1 MDHEW
6 LLVETLGTEP
16 VVVAEGRQ
24 MTDMVPIAAYLR
36 KTPDLAAIQTAIAET
51 VATGDSLASITP
63 KARRVIRTEPVQM
76 SDGRVHGVHVWTGP
90 VGAEPPERPT
100 PGPLKWDLTAGI
112 ATDTVES
119 LTNAGMDPAEESV
132 SGRAFAEDMPSRD
145 LDTEQARVL
154 ALTID
159 AEPGQ
164 TYCTTWSITDKQGRP
179 RQVGFV
185 ARTALETVEDGTEH
199 LVTRAMNLEAELHAT
214 AEHTSEGGANRTT
227 PTTTPATTTPATTA
241 ADSDQSIAGALDS
254 ETPPGV
260 YRALVDLKNWHLL
273 KWMTEPC
280 PYYDWHSEAPCHPDD
295 VDQLTPMTTEFG
307 DGAAS
312 RVLRLPGNDGGWV
325 PIHVTVDRVEVDRGV
340 YAGIIT
346 LRLPNPDE
354 LKLAIPEGA
363 A

>member
-1 MDHEW
+1 MDHDW
-6 LLVETLGTEP
+6 LLVETLGNEP

-36 KTPDLAAIQTAIAET
+36 KAPELAAIQTAIAET

-90 VGAEPPERPT
+90 VGAEPPDRPT
-100 PGPLKWDLTAGI
+100 PGPLKWDLTAGV

-119 LTNAGMDPAEESV
+119 LTNAGKDPSEESM

-159 AEPGQ
+159 AEAGQ
-164 TYCTTWSITDKQGRP
+164 TYCTTWSITDRQGRP

-199 LVTRAMNLEAELHAT
+199 LVTRAMNLEAEL
-214 AEHTSEGGANRTT
+214 AE
-227 PTTTPATTTPATTA
+227 TA
-241 ADSDQSIAGALDS
+241 AGSSQTDTEQSPSEESRASTLDS

-273 KWMTEPC
+273 KWMGEPC

-295 VDQLTPMTTEFG
+295 VEHLAPMSTEFS

-312 RVLRLPGNDGGWV
+312 RVLRLPGNDGGWI
-325 PIHVTVDRVEVDRGV
+325 PIHVTVDRVEVDRGI
-340 YAGIIT
+340 YAGLIT
-346 LRLPNPDE
+346 LRLPTPDE
-354 LKLAIPEGA
+354 VDQAVAEGTP
-363 A
+363 

>member
-1 MDHEW
+1 MDHDW
-6 LLVETLGTEP
+6 LLVETLGDEP
-16 VVVAEGRQ
+16 LVVAEGRR

-36 KTPDLAAIQTAIAET
+36 KAPDLAAIQTAIAET

-63 KARRVIRTEPVQM
+63 KARQVIRTEPVQM

-100 PGPLKWDLTAGI
+100 PGPLKWDLTAGV

-119 LTNAGMDPAEESV
+119 LTNAGLDPAEESM

-179 RQVGFV
+179 RHVGFV
-185 ARTALETVEDGTEH
+185 ARTALEAVEDGAEH
-199 LVTRAMNLEAELHAT
+199 LVTRAMNLEAELDEAAT
-214 AEHTSEGGANRTT
+214 PSGQPDIGCTADGSRPHESADTT
-227 PTTTPATTTPATTA
+227 
-241 ADSDQSIAGALDS
+241 LDI

-273 KWMTEPC
+273 KWMGEPC
-280 PYYDWHSEAPCHPDD
+280 PYYDWHAEAPCHPDD
-295 VDQLTPMTTEFG
+295 VDQLAPMTTEFG
-307 DGAAS
+307 DGATS
-312 RVLRLPGNDGGWV
+312 RVLRLPGNGGGWV
-325 PIHVTVDRVEVDRGV
+325 PIHVTVDRVEVDRGI
-340 YAGIIT
+340 YAGLLT
-346 LRLPNPDE
+346 LRLPTPDE
-354 LKLAIPEGA
+354 LDQMLPEGA

>member
-1 MDHEW
+1 MDHDW
-6 LLVETLGTEP
+6 LLVETLGKEP
-16 VVVAEGRQ
+16 LVVAEGRQ

-36 KTPDLAAIQTAIAET
+36 RTPDLAAIQTAIAET
-51 VATGDSLASITP
+51 VETGDSLASITP
-63 KARRVIRTEPVQM
+63 KASRVIRTEPVRM

-90 VGAEPPERPT
+90 VGAEAPDRPT

-145 LDTEQARVL
+145 LNTEQARVL

-199 LVTRAMNLEAELHAT
+199 LVTRAMNLEAELDEVTGSTAEDEAVQTTASAT
-214 AEHTSEGGANRTT
+214 AISEQSSAGVL
-227 PTTTPATTTPATTA
+227 
-241 ADSDQSIAGALDS
+241 DSD
-254 ETPPGV
+254 TPPGV

-273 KWMTEPC
+273 KWMGEPC

-295 VDQLTPMTTEFG
+295 IDQLTPMTTEFG
-307 DGAAS
+307 EGAAS

-340 YAGIIT
+340 YAGLIT
-346 LRLPNPDE
+346 LRLPTQDE
-354 LKLAIPEGA
+354 LSQGISEGA
-363 A
+363 AR

>member
-1 MDHEW
+1 MDHDW
-6 LLVETLGTEP
+6 LLVETLGNEP
-16 VVVAEGRQ
+16 LVVAEGRQ

-36 KTPDLAAIQTAIAET
+36 KAPDLAAIQTAIAAT

-90 VGAEPPERPT
+90 VGAEPPDRPT
-100 PGPLKWDLTAGI
+100 PGPLKWDLTAGV

-119 LTNAGMDPAEESV
+119 LTNAGLDPAEESV

-145 LDTEQARVL
+145 LDSEQAKVL

-164 TYCTTWSITDKQGRP
+164 TYCTTWSITDRQGRP
-179 RQVGFV
+179 RHVGFV

-199 LVTRAMNLEAELHAT
+199 LVTRAMNLEAELGEAAVPPGQPET
-214 AEHTSEGGANRTT
+214 ESLTDDSLPDDPTGGK
-227 PTTTPATTTPATTA
+227 
-241 ADSDQSIAGALDS
+241 LES

-260 YRALVDLKNWHLL
+260 YRALVDLNNWHLL
-273 KWMTEPC
+273 KWMGEPC

-295 VDQLTPMTTEFG
+295 VELLASMTTEFG
-307 DGAAS
+307 DGATS
-312 RVLRLPGNDGGWV
+312 RVLRLPGNGGGWV
-325 PIHVTVDRVEVDRGV
+325 PIHVTVDRVEVDRGI
-340 YAGIIT
+340 YAGLLA
-346 LRLPNPDE
+346 LRRPTPDE
-354 LKLAIPEGA
+354 SDQLVPEGA

>member
-1 MDHEW
+1 VDHDW
-6 LLVETLGTEP
+6 LLVETLGKEP

-24 MTDMVPIAAYLR
+24 MTAMVPLAAYLR

-51 VATGDSLASITP
+51 VETGDSLASITP
-63 KARRVIRTEPVQM
+63 NARRVIRTEPVQM

-90 VGAEPPERPT
+90 VGAEPPDRPI

-119 LTNAGMDPAEESV
+119 LTNAGKDPAEESV

-164 TYCTTWSITDKQGRP
+164 TYCTTWSITDKQGRR

-185 ARTALETVEDGTEH
+185 ARTALEAVEDGTEH
-199 LVTRAMNLEAELHAT
+199 LVTRAMNLEAELD
-214 AEHTSEGGANRTT
+214 E
-227 PTTTPATTTPATTA
+227 TA
-241 ADSDQSIAGALDS
+241 AQTADGEAAQPAAGVLDR
-254 ETPPGV
+254 ETPPGA
-260 YRALVDLKNWHLL
+260 YRALVDLNNWHLL
-273 KWMTEPC
+273 KWMGEPC
-280 PYYDWHSEAPCHPDD
+280 PYYDWHSETPCHPDD
-295 VDQLTPMTTEFG
+295 ADLLTPMTTEFG
-307 DGAAS
+307 DGPAS

-340 YAGIIT
+340 YAGLIT
-346 LRLPNPDE
+346 LRLPSQDE
-354 LKLAIPEGA
+354 LNRVIPEGA
-363 A
+363 AG